1 MEFLSPRLSYIFV
14 NRTTKYC
21 CHVWTDAPNCYL
33 NMLDKLQKLVR
44 MVVGPTLAASPVSLT
59 HQLNVVSLSL
69 FYRYYIRK
77 SSFELAELEPY
88 RFFHGSSTQHSDRL
102 HDFTSM
108 SPVYFLGW
116 FHYGII
122 FLWTNLLWYMEWVF
136 IFPVY
141 FSFLVINQSYKKI
154 KT

>member
-59 HQLNVVSLSL
+59 HQRNVVSLSL

-88 RFFHGSSTQHSDRL
+88 RSFMGRLLNTLIDCTILHLCHQFISSVG
-102 HDFTSM
+102 FTMELFSCGLI
-108 SPVYFLGW
+108 YF
-116 FHYGII
+116 GI
-122 FLWTNLLWYMEWVF
+122 WSESS
-136 IFPVY
+136 
-141 FSFLVINQSYKKI
+141 SFLC
-154 KT
+154 TFLF